1 MMRMQEGW
9 ASWLLSPACLWTG
22 VCGAECSSV
31 AVDGAG
37 PGLPGGSGDSEL
49 YGLGSHGLLQD
60 VDDRDPSAVGST
72 AGCCEK
78 IEGEA
83 HGLPWLILLLAA
95 GLLIEGR
102 EEVEEAAAVVEE
114 VSDS

>member
-1 MMRMQEGW
+1 MMRLQEGRT
-9 ASWLLSPACLWTG
+9 SWLLSPARLRTG

-37 PGLPGGSGDSEL
+37 PGLPGGPGDSEL

-83 HGLPWLILLLAA
+83 RSLPRLIHLLAA

-102 EEVEEAAAVVEE
+102 EEVEECAAVVEP
-114 VSDS
+114 